1 MASENKSEK
10 ATPRRRQKAR
20 ERGQVARS
28 RELPAALVM
37 LTVVFFLW
45 WQLHVWREQ
54 WYQLFRQV
62 LAVATGDGI
71 GDATALLERTFW
83 LVGRWAVPTMLF
95 GWLVAVVG
103 ATVQG
108 GFVFAPKA
116 LSIKLSKLNPV
127 ENLKKLFSIDG
138 FSRMLKSFVPLGF
151 ILYQSVTLL
160 QRDWDQII
168 FASRTGIHS
177 SLALMLNLV
186 FEVSWKAGLVLLFWA
201 GLDYVIQYIS
211 FERNLRM
218 SRQEVTDESKEAQGN
233 PLVRGRIRRLQR
245 EMRRRRLAVDVAQA
259 TAVVTNPNEYAVA
272 IEYDPETMDAPV
284 VLAKGR
290 NLLAQE
296 IKKIARWHG
305 IPLVENPPL
314 AQALYRAVEVGQQIP
329 AKLYAAVAEILA
341 FIFRTQARLQARG
354 APVAA
359 GSPIPGVL

>member
-83 LVGRWAVPTMLF
+83 LVGRWAIPTMLF

-103 ATVQG
+103 TTVQG

-116 LSIKLSKLNPV
+116 LSIKLRKLNPV

-160 QRDWDQII
+160 QRDWDQIV
-168 FASRTGIHS
+168 FASRTSVHS

-272 IEYDPETMDAPV
+272 IKYDPETMDAPV

-354 APVAA
+354 APAVG

>member
-1 MASENKSEK
+1 MPSDNRTEPG
-10 ATPRRRQKAR
+10 TPKRREKAR

-37 LTVVFFLW
+37 LAVVCFLW

-54 WYQLFRQV
+54 WHQLFRQV

-83 LVGRWAVPTMLF
+83 LVGRWAVPTMLV
-95 GWLVAVVG
+95 GWLVAMAG
-103 ATVQG
+103 ATAQG
-108 GFVFAPKA
+108 GFMFAPKA
-116 LSIKLSKLNPV
+116 LKVKLSKLNPV

-151 ILYQSVTLL
+151 ILYQSIALL

-168 FASRTGIHS
+168 FASRTGMHS

-186 FEVSWKAGLVLLFWA
+186 FEVSWKAGLVLLFWS
-201 GLDYVIQYIS
+201 GLDYVLQYIS

-218 SRQEVTDESKEAQGN
+218 TRQEVTDEHKNSEGS
-233 PLVRGRIRRLQR
+233 PLIRRRIRRLQR
-245 EMRRRRLAVDVAQA
+245 EMHRRRLAGDVARA

-341 FIFRTQARLQARG
+341 FIFRTQARMQTRG

>member
-1 MASENKSEK
+1 
-10 ATPRRRQKAR
+10 
-20 ERGQVARS
+20 
-28 RELPAALVM
+28 
-37 LTVVFFLW
+37 
-45 WQLHVWREQ
+45 
-54 WYQLFRQV
+54 
-62 LAVATGDGI
+62 
-71 GDATALLERTFW
+71 
-83 LVGRWAVPTMLF
+83 
-95 GWLVAVVG
+95 
-103 ATVQG
+103 
-108 GFVFAPKA
+108 
-116 LSIKLSKLNPV
+116 
-127 ENLKKLFSIDG
+127 
-138 FSRMLKSFVPLGF
+138 
-151 ILYQSVTLL
+151 
-160 QRDWDQII
+160 
-168 FASRTGIHS
+168 
-177 SLALMLNLV
+177 
-186 FEVSWKAGLVLLFWA
+186 
-201 GLDYVIQYIS
+201 
-211 FERNLRM
+211 M

-290 NLLAQE
+290 NLFAQE

-354 APVAA
+354 APAVG